1 MRTSLNRLTA
11 LRWAKSSCCLLFLFT
26 LYSFPAFSQHGA
38 IRGSMIDSKTMAP
51 LEGATI
57 VVEGTNG
64 VAIADSG
71 GNFII
76 LNITP
81 GVYRVT
87 GSNLSY
93 ESFTKDG
100 VVIAAGDTTQL
111 EITLQPLGVSLDEIQ
126 IVARRNRESETTLLA
141 EQRNSLLAVQNVGA
155 SELSRKGIGDALTA
169 VAKVSGISNQEGVKN
184 VFVRGLGDRYNVTL
198 LNGMPIPSEDPEY
211 KNIALSFFG
220 TDIIQSIGVHKVFSA
235 ETSGD
240 VGGAVINISSKEL
253 YNNSQ
258 LELEISQGV
267 NLQANKNN
275 FYRPGG
281 TDLLGFANT
290 KQPVSGKFDFSNSLD
305 PSVVNLPIDQSYR
318 IWGGKRFEAGKNPLS
333 LFGVL
338 THSTDYS
345 FTEEIVRNMTTNGTI
360 YQDQKGKRYSQKMNQ
375 LALINAN
382 YKING
387 LHSVAYNFMVLHAT
401 NQYVG
406 EYIGMHS
413 EKHQDGYNYM
423 GYLRRQQ
430 INDNRLFTHQLLTNW
445 KLSEK
450 WALTADASLNTLKGL
465 EPDRRENYLSMKTD
479 GSYGLTG
486 SNRQKRFF
494 SDLNANEYN
503 GRLMFDYKLSD
514 GGSDN
519 SKISFG
525 YNVHISDNAFKSTEY
540 NFSAVPGQ
548 SFSLNHIVLD
558 DVYNTSN
565 FEKGMFSLAQG
576 FANKYNVT
584 TKIHAG
590 FAESSYQIT
599 EALSGN
605 IGFRLDF
612 VDMKVVYDV
621 PGRLDQNS
629 IKNPFY
635 LPSVNLRYEF
645 DSKNALRLG
654 ASKTYTL
661 PQSKEISPYQY
672 ADIGFA
678 SEGNPNIK
686 PSDNYNIDL
695 KWDNY
700 PGRSELLSVGV
711 FYKQIK
717 NPIDRVDKGNSAGLL
732 TYDNIGDMASVAGI
746 ELEVR
751 KNLVNNE
758 NAAHSGSNKFSVGFN
773 ASYIHTSVLL
783 KLANTPERKSG
794 LEGASP
800 FLANA
805 DITHYY
811 SNNKRSLTSSL
822 VFSYFSDR
830 IYTNGTVGYGDIM
843 EQGAG
848 TLDFV
853 SSFKFSRNL
862 SLKFRAGNL
871 LDPYYRLTRKPT
883 GSNENIVLNEFRKGV
898 NLSIGARFNL

>member
-1 MRTSLNRLTA
+1 MRTFLNQRTA
-11 LRWAKSSCCLLFLFT
+11 LRWITSSCCLLFLFI
-26 LYSFPAFSQHGA
+26 LYSFPTFGQHGA
-38 IRGSMIDSKTMAP
+38 IRGSITDSKTMAP
-51 LEGATI
+51 LAGATI
-57 VVEGTNG
+57 VIEGTTR
-64 VAIADSG
+64 ATIADSG

-76 LNITP
+76 LNITT
-81 GVYRVT
+81 GVYRIT

-93 ESFTKDG
+93 ESFTKEG
-100 VVIAAGDTTQL
+100 VIVAAGDTTQMV
-111 EITLQPLGVSLDEIQ
+111 ITLRPLGVSLEEVQ
-126 IVARRNRESETTLLA
+126 IVARTNREAETTLLA
-141 EQRNSLLAVQNVGA
+141 EQRKSLLAVQSVGA
-155 SELSRKGIGDALTA
+155 GELSRKGVGDALTA

-240 VGGAVINISSKEL
+240 VGGAVINILSKEL

-258 LELEISQGV
+258 FELEVSQGV
-267 NLQANKNN
+267 NLQANKNT
-275 FYRPGG
+275 FFRPGG
-281 TDLLGFANT
+281 TDFFGFANT
-290 KQPVSGKFDFSNSLD
+290 KQPAAGKFDFSNSLD

-318 IWGGKRFEAGKNPLS
+318 IWGGKRIEVGKNPLS

-345 FTEEIVRNMTTNGTI
+345 FTDEIVRNITTNGTI
-360 YQDQKGKRYSQKMNQ
+360 YQDQKGRRYSQKTNQ
-375 LALINAN
+375 LALANAN

-387 LHSVAYNFMVLHAT
+387 LHTIAYNFMVLHAT
-401 NQYVG
+401 SQYVG
-406 EYIGMHS
+406 EYSGMHS

-450 WALTADASLNTLKGL
+450 WVLTVDASLNTIKGL
-465 EPDRRENYLSMKTD
+465 EPDRRENYLSMKAD
-479 GSYGLTG
+479 SSYGLTG

-494 SDLNANEYN
+494 SALNAREYN
-503 GRLMFDYKLSD
+503 GRLMIDYKPD
-514 GGSDN
+514 GAGGN
-519 SKISFG
+519 HSKISFG
-525 YNVHISDNAFKSTEY
+525 YNLHLADNEFESTEY
-540 NFSAVPGQ
+540 NFSAVPNQ
-548 SFSLNHIVLD
+548 SFSLNHIALD
-558 DVYNTSN
+558 EVYNISN
-565 FEKGMFSLAQG
+565 FEKGMFSLIEG
-576 FANKYNVT
+576 FANKYNVE
-584 TKIHAG
+584 TKIHAA
-590 FAESSYQIT
+590 FAESAYQIT
-599 EALSGN
+599 EALSGK

-629 IKNPFY
+629 IKKIY
-635 LPSVNLRYEF
+635 SLPSLNLRYDF
-645 DSKNALRLG
+645 DKKNALRLG

-672 ADIGFA
+672 VDIGFA
-678 SEGNPNIK
+678 SEGNPKIK

-700 PGRSELLSVGV
+700 PSRSELLSIGV
-711 FYKQIK
+711 FYKQIR
-717 NPIDRVDKGNSAGLL
+717 NPIGRVDKGNSAGLL
-732 TYDNIGDMASVAGI
+732 TYDNIGDFASVSGI
-746 ELEVR
+746 ELEAR
-751 KNLVNNE
+751 KNVLGNKNE
-758 NAAHSGSNKFSVGFN
+758 SDSHSNRFSVGFSG
-773 ASYIHTSVLL
+773 SYIYTSVLL
-783 KLANTPERKSG
+783 KLTNTPERKSR

-811 SNNKRSLTSSL
+811 SNNKRNLTSSL

-830 IYTNGTVGYGDIM
+830 IFTNGTVGFRDII
-843 EQGAG
+843 EEGIG

-853 SSFKFSRNL
+853 STFKFSRSL
-862 SLKFRAGNL
+862 SLKLRACNL
-871 LDPYYRLTRKPT
+871 LNPYYRLTRKPT
-883 GSNENIVLNEFRKGV
+883 GSNEKIILNEFKKGT
-898 NLSIGARFNL
+898 NLTIGASFNL